1 MINKAKAK
9 PEKGTLFSIES
20 LTWRTG
26 GRKGSVPSGKGRRT
40 KQTVGAGL
48 WELAREMNG
57 QHSPIAKTSSLSLSL
72 PLCIFSYFSSRTFIW
87 WAVQEQGKL
96 SIFSGEEEGSD
107 LSMFSTDRREY
118 VAVIEEYL
126 FMLLSEIVLEHTGG
140 GCENV
145 FPPPVTGSAL
155 HSKKHNMLVPAKS
168 SFRPAF
174 VLNILCQSSCN

>member
-1 MINKAKAK
+1 MASIA
-9 PEKGTLFSIES
+9 LSIES
-20 LTWRTG
+20 LTWSTG

-57 QHSPIAKTSSLSLSL
+57 VIIYMPNHLMFVTNFKEAEFKRWLE
-72 PLCIFSYFSSRTFIW
+72 
-87 WAVQEQGKL
+87 V
-96 SIFSGEEEGSD
+96 GEVDGEGSD

-126 FMLLSEIVLEHTGG
+126 FMLLSEIVLKHTGG

-174 VLNILCQSSCN
+174 VLNILCQSSCS